1 MEEKVMSEKKEAQSK
16 EPATKATLKI
26 SDIDMKFK
34 NEVKKIPGGE
44 RLMMCF
50 QCGTCTAD
58 CPIARFSD
66 SYRPRKI
73 LRMAQL
79 GLKDKVLS
87 SDQLWLCAACYTC
100 VDHCPQ
106 DVEISSVIRA
116 LRNIAVREGY
126 MPSAFKELAG
136 AILETGLAYK
146 IPELRLKK
154 RLEVGLPPLPKA
166 NVESVSKLFNQTG
179 FAKLVKKGGNSNAS
193 A

>member
-1 MEEKVMSEKKEAQSK
+1 MSEKKEAQSK
-16 EPATKATLKI
+16 ELETKSTLKI
-26 SDIDMKFK
+26 SDIDMRFK

-79 GLKDKVLS
+79 GLKDRVLS

-126 MPSAFKELAG
+126 MPPVFKELAG

-154 RLEVGLPPLPKA
+154 RQEAGLPPLPKA
-166 NVESVSKLFNQTG
+166 NLESVSKLFNQTG
-179 FAKLVKKGGNSNAS
+179 FAKLMKKGGNSNAQT
-193 A
+193 

>member
-1 MEEKVMSEKKEAQSK
+1 LTVEKKESEPK
-16 EPATKATLKI
+16 EATKI
-26 SDIDMKFK
+26 SEINLQFK

-44 RLMMCF
+44 RMMLCF

-66 SYRPRKI
+66 SYRPRQI

-79 GLKDKVLS
+79 GLKDRVLS

-116 LRNIAVREGY
+116 LRNIAVREGH
-126 MPSAFKELAG
+126 MPPAFKELAG
-136 AILETGLAYK
+136 AIMETGLAYK
-146 IPELRLKK
+146 IPELRLK
-154 RLEVGLPPLPKA
+154 RRQETGLPPLPKTD
-166 NVESVSKLFNQTG
+166 VQSIVKLFSRIG
-179 FAKLVKKGGNSNAS
+179 FSKFVEKGGRQ
-193 A
+193 

>member
-1 MEEKVMSEKKEAQSK
+1 MSEKKEPEAK
-16 EPATKATLKI
+16 PTLKI

-58 CPIARFSD
+58 CPVSRFSD
-66 SYRPRKI
+66 SYRPRQL

-116 LRNIAVREGY
+116 LRNMAVKEGY
-126 MPSAFKELAG
+126 MPMNFKELAG
-136 AILETGLAYK
+136 AIMETGLAYK
-146 IPELRLKK
+146 IPELRLK
-154 RLEVGLPPLPKA
+154 RRQESGLPPLPKS
-166 NVESVSKLFNQTG
+166 NIENICILFNKTG
-179 FAKLVKKGGNSNAS
+179 FAKAVEKGGNKNGTN
-193 A
+193 

>member
-1 MEEKVMSEKKEAQSK
+1 MTDEKEEPKGPETSAVI
-16 EPATKATLKI
+16 KI
-26 SDIDMKFK
+26 SEIDMQFK
-34 NEVKKIPGGE
+34 NEVKKVPGGE

-50 QCGTCTAD
+50 QCGTCTAS

-87 SDQLWLCAACYTC
+87 NEQLWLCAACYTC

-126 MPSAFKELAG
+126 MPPSFKESAG
-136 AILETGLAYK
+136 AILETGKAYK

-154 RLEVGLPPLPKA
+154 RQEAGLPPLAKT
-166 NVESVSKLFNQTG
+166 NTESISKLFNQIG
-179 FAKLVKKGGNSNAS
+179 FSKILEKRGKS
-193 A
+193 

>member
-1 MEEKVMSEKKEAQSK
+1 MSEKN
-16 EPATKATLKI
+16 EPQARATLKI
-26 SDIDMKFK
+26 SEIDMKFK

-58 CPIARFSD
+58 CPISRFSD
-66 SYRPRKI
+66 TYRPRKI

-116 LRNIAVREGY
+116 LRNLAVQEGY
-126 MPSAFKELAG
+126 MPHVFKELAG
-136 AILETGLAYK
+136 AIMETGLAYK

-154 RLEVGLPPLPKA
+154 RQEAGLPPLPKA
-166 NVESVSKLFNQTG
+166 NVENISKLFNKTG
-179 FAKLVKKGGNSNAS
+179 FLKIVEKGGKQNA
-193 A
+193 AT

>member
-1 MEEKVMSEKKEAQSK
+1 MVNISE
-16 EPATKATLKI
+16 
-26 SDIDMKFK
+26 IDMCFK
-34 NEVKKIPGGE
+34 NEVKRIPGGE
-44 RLMMCF
+44 RLTMCF

-66 SYRPRKI
+66 SYRPRQI

-79 GLKDKVLS
+79 GLRDRVLS

-106 DVEISSVIRA
+106 DVEISSIIRA

-126 MPSAFKELAG
+126 MPSVFKELAG

-146 IPELRLKK
+146 IPELRLK
-154 RLEVGLPPLPKA
+154 RRQEAGLPPLPKA
-166 NVESVSKLFNQTG
+166 SLESISKLFNRTG
-179 FAKLVKKGGNSNAS
+179 FSKVVNKGEDSDART
-193 A
+193 

>member
-1 MEEKVMSEKKEAQSK
+1 MSEKKQAE
-16 EPATKATLKI
+16 TKATLKI
-26 SDIDMKFK
+26 SDIDMRFK

-44 RLMMCF
+44 RMMMCF

-66 SYRPRKI
+66 TYRPRQI

-79 GLKDKVLS
+79 GLKDRVLS

-116 LRNIAVREGY
+116 LKNIAVREGY
-126 MPSAFKELAG
+126 MPLVFKELAG
-136 AILETGLAYK
+136 AVLETGLAYK
-146 IPELRLKK
+146 IPELRLRK
-154 RLEVGLPPLPKA
+154 RQEAGLPPLPKTDTQ
-166 NVESVSKLFNQTG
+166 SVLKLFNQTG
-179 FAKLVKKGGNSNAS
+179 FSKLLEKGGNNNART
-193 A
+193 

>member
-1 MEEKVMSEKKEAQSK
+1 LAAEKKDTEVNAEK
-16 EPATKATLKI
+16 PVLKI
-26 SDIDMKFK
+26 SDINLQFK

-44 RLMMCF
+44 RIMLCF

-58 CPIARFSD
+58 CPVSRFSET
-66 SYRPRKI
+66 YRPRQL

-116 LRNIAVREGY
+116 LKNIAVREGY
-126 MPSAFKELAG
+126 MPPVFKELGG
-136 AILETGLAYK
+136 AIMETGLAYK

-154 RLEVGLPPLPKA
+154 RGETGLPPLPKA
-166 NVESVSKLFNQTG
+166 NAESVAKLFNKTNFGKQ
-179 FAKLVKKGGNSNAS
+179 LEKGGNK
-193 A
+193 

>member
-1 MEEKVMSEKKEAQSK
+1 MSEKKETK
-16 EPATKATLKI
+16 EKETKQQTVLKI
-26 SDIDMKFK
+26 AEIDPKFK
-34 NEVKKIPGGE
+34 YEISKIPGAE
-44 RLMMCF
+44 KIMLCF

-79 GLKDKVLS
+79 GLKDMVLS

-116 LRNIAVREGY
+116 LRNIAVQEGY
-126 MPSAFKELAG
+126 MPHVFKELAG
-136 AILETGLAYK
+136 AIMETGLAYK

-154 RLEVGLPPLPKA
+154 RQEAGLPPLPKA
-166 NVESVSKLFNQTG
+166 NVENISKLFNKTG
-179 FAKLVKKGGNSNAS
+179 FLKIVETGGKQNA
-193 A
+193 AT

>member
-1 MEEKVMSEKKEAQSK
+1 LTPEKKEAESGEGK
-16 EPATKATLKI
+16 PVLRI
-26 SDIDMKFK
+26 SDINLQFK

-44 RLMMCF
+44 RIMLCF

-58 CPIARFSD
+58 CPISRFSE
-66 SYRPRKI
+66 SYRPRQI

-116 LRNIAVREGY
+116 LKNMAVREGY
-126 MPSAFKELAG
+126 MPPVFKELGG
-136 AILETGLAYK
+136 AIMETGLAYK

-154 RLEVGLPPLPKA
+154 RQETGLPPLPKA
-166 NVESVSKLFNQTG
+166 DAESVAKLLNKTN
-179 FAKLVKKGGNSNAS
+179 FAKLIEKGGNK
-193 A
+193 

>member
-1 MEEKVMSEKKEAQSK
+1 MSEKKEAQSK
-16 EPATKATLKI
+16 ENEAKTTLKI
-26 SDIDMKFK
+26 SDIDMRFK

-44 RLMMCF
+44 RIMMCF

-66 SYRPRKI
+66 TYRPRQI

-79 GLKDKVLS
+79 GLKDRVLS

-116 LRNIAVREGY
+116 LRNIAVKEGY
-126 MPSAFKELAG
+126 MPPVFKELAG
-136 AILETGLAYK
+136 AIMETGLAYK
-146 IPELRLKK
+146 IPELRLK
-154 RLEVGLPPLPKA
+154 RRQEVGLPALPKA

-179 FAKLVKKGGNSNAS
+179 FSKLVEKGGNSNAQT
-193 A
+193 

>member
-1 MEEKVMSEKKEAQSK
+1 MSEKKETQSK
-16 EPATKATLKI
+16 ELETKATLKI

-79 GLKDKVLS
+79 GLKHRVLS

-106 DVEISSVIRA
+106 DVEVSSVIRA

-126 MPSAFKELAG
+126 MPSVFKELAG

-154 RLEVGLPPLPKA
+154 RQEVGLPPLPKA
-166 NVESVSKLFNQTG
+166 NMESVSKLFNQTG
-179 FAKLVKKGGNSNAS
+179 FAKLMKKGGKSDART
-193 A
+193 

>member
-1 MEEKVMSEKKEAQSK
+1 MTEKKEVNSK
-16 EPATKATLKI
+16 EFETKAMLKI
-26 SDIDMKFK
+26 SDINMRFK
-34 NEVKKIPGGE
+34 NEVRRIPGGE

-58 CPIARFSD
+58 CPIARFSE

-79 GLKDKVLS
+79 GLKDMVLS

-126 MPSAFKELAG
+126 MPPVFKELAG

-154 RLEVGLPPLPKA
+154 RQEAGLPPLPKA
-166 NVESVSKLFNQTG
+166 NLESVSKLFTRTG
-179 FAKLVKKGGNSNAS
+179 FSKLVDKGGNSNART
-193 A
+193 

>member
-1 MEEKVMSEKKEAQSK
+1 MTEDKEAQSK
-16 EPATKATLKI
+16 EPETKATLKI
-26 SDIDMKFK
+26 SDINMRFK

-50 QCGTCTAD
+50 QCGACTAD
-58 CPIARFSD
+58 CPIARFSE
-66 SYRPRKI
+66 SYRPRQI

-87 SDQLWLCAACYTC
+87 SEQLWLCAACYTC

-116 LRNIAVREGY
+116 LRNMAIREGY
-126 MPSAFKELAG
+126 VPNIFKESAG

-146 IPELRLKK
+146 IPELRLRK
-154 RLEVGLPPLPKA
+154 RKEIGLPPLPKT
-166 NVESVSKLFNQTG
+166 NLENISKLFNRTG
-179 FAKLVKKGGNSNAS
+179 FSKMIEKGGKSNART
-193 A
+193 

>member
-1 MEEKVMSEKKEAQSK
+1 MSEKNETENKS
-16 EPATKATLKI
+16 TLRI
-26 SDIDMKFK
+26 SDIDMQFK
-34 NEVKKIPGGE
+34 NEVNKIPGGE
-44 RLMMCF
+44 RMMMCF

-66 SYRPRKI
+66 TYRPRRI

-79 GLKDKVLS
+79 GLKEKVLS

-116 LRNIAVREGY
+116 LKNLAVQEGY
-126 MPSAFKELAG
+126 TPLVFKELAG
-136 AILETGLAYK
+136 AVLETGLAYK

-154 RLEVGLPPLPKA
+154 RQEVGLPPLPKS
-166 NVESVSKLFNQTG
+166 NVENISKLLRQTG
-179 FAKLVKKGGNSNAS
+179 FSKLVEKGGNNNGK
-193 A
+193 

>member
-1 MEEKVMSEKKEAQSK
+1 MTAENKENK
-16 EPATKATLKI
+16 LKATLKI
-26 SDIDMKFK
+26 SDIDMRFK

-66 SYRPRKI
+66 TYRPRQL

-116 LRNIAVREGY
+116 LKNLAVQEGY
-126 MPSAFKELAG
+126 TPIVFKELAG

-154 RLEVGLPPLPKA
+154 RQETGLPPLPKA
-166 NVESVSKLFNQTG
+166 NVANISKLLNQTG
-179 FAKLVKKGGNSNAS
+179 FSKLMGKGGNSNAKQ
-193 A
+193 

>member
-1 MEEKVMSEKKEAQSK
+1 LTAEKKETEK
-16 EPATKATLKI
+16 TTTKI
-26 SDIDMKFK
+26 SEVNLQFK
-34 NEVKKIPGGE
+34 NEVRKIPGGE
-44 RLMMCF
+44 RMMLCF

-66 SYRPRKI
+66 SYRPRQI

-79 GLKDKVLS
+79 GLKDRVLS

-126 MPSAFKELAG
+126 MPPAFKELAG
-136 AILETGLAYK
+136 AIMETGLAYK
-146 IPELRLKK
+146 IPELRLK
-154 RLEVGLPPLPKA
+154 RRQETGLPPLPKA
-166 NVESVSKLFNQTG
+166 DVQSIVKLFNRVG
-179 FAKLVKKGGNSNAS
+179 FSKLVEKGGSNNAKP
-193 A
+193 

>member
-1 MEEKVMSEKKEAQSK
+1 MSEKKEP
-16 EPATKATLKI
+16 ETKATLKI
-26 SDIDMKFK
+26 SDINMKFK

-58 CPIARFSD
+58 CPVARYSET
-66 SYRPRKI
+66 YRPRKI

-116 LRNIAVREGY
+116 LRNMAVQEGY
-126 MPSAFKELAG
+126 MPMSFKELAG
-136 AILETGLAYK
+136 SIMETGLAYK
-146 IPELRLKK
+146 IPELRLK
-154 RLEVGLPPLPKA
+154 RRQEAGLPPLPKA
-166 NVESVSKLFNQTG
+166 NVENICKLFNKTG
-179 FAKLVKKGGNSNAS
+179 FSKFVEKGGESNA
-193 A
+193 AT

>member
-1 MEEKVMSEKKEAQSK
+1 MSEKKEAEAKQ
-16 EPATKATLKI
+16 TLRI

-34 NEVKKIPGGE
+34 REVQKIHGGE
-44 RLMMCF
+44 RMMMCF

-66 SYRPRKI
+66 TYRPRKL

-79 GLKDKVLS
+79 GLKDRVLS

-116 LRNIAVREGY
+116 LRNMAVQEGH
-126 MPSAFKELAG
+126 MPFVFKELAG
-136 AILETGLAYK
+136 AILESGLAYK
-146 IPELRLKK
+146 IPELRL
-154 RLEVGLPPLPKA
+154 RRRQEVGLPPLPKA
-166 NVESVSKLFNQTG
+166 SVDSVAKLINQTG
-179 FAKLVKKGGNSNAS
+179 FQKLIEKGGSK
-193 A
+193 

>member
-1 MEEKVMSEKKEAQSK
+1 MSEKKEINS
-16 EPATKATLKI
+16 KATLQI
-26 SDIDMKFK
+26 SDIDMRFK
-34 NEVKKIPGGE
+34 NEVMKIPGGE
-44 RLMMCF
+44 RMMMCF

-66 SYRPRKI
+66 SYRPRQI

-87 SDQLWLCAACYTC
+87 SDQIWLCAACYTC

-116 LRNIAVREGY
+116 LRNIAVQEGY
-126 MPSAFKELAG
+126 MPLVFKELAG

-146 IPELRLKK
+146 IPELRLK
-154 RLEVGLPPLPKA
+154 RRQEAGLPPLPKA
-166 NVESVSKLFNQTG
+166 DVESVSKLINRTG
-179 FAKLVKKGGNSNAS
+179 FSKLVEKGGNSNGTT
-193 A
+193 

>member
-1 MEEKVMSEKKEAQSK
+1 MSEKKEAEVK
-16 EPATKATLKI
+16 EMLKI
-26 SDIDMKFK
+26 SDMNMKFK
-34 NEVKKIPGGE
+34 KEVQKIPGGE
-44 RLMMCF
+44 RMMMCF

-66 SYRPRKI
+66 TYRPRKL

-79 GLKDKVLS
+79 GLKDRVLS

-106 DVEISSVIRA
+106 DVELSSVIRA
-116 LRNIAVREGY
+116 LRNMAVQEGY
-126 MPSAFKELAG
+126 MPFVFKELAG

-154 RLEVGLPPLPKA
+154 LQEAGLPPLPKA
-166 NVESVSKLFNQTG
+166 NVESVSKLFNRTG
-179 FAKLVKKGGNSNAS
+179 FSKLVEKGGNNNAKQ
-193 A
+193 

>member
-1 MEEKVMSEKKEAQSK
+1 MSENTQMQSK
-16 EPATKATLKI
+16 AHESKATLRI
-26 SDIDMKFK
+26 SDIDVQFK

-44 RLMMCF
+44 RIMMCF

-58 CPIARFSD
+58 CPVARFSD
-66 SYRPRKI
+66 SYRPRQI

-79 GLKDKVLS
+79 GLKEKVLS

-126 MPSAFKELAG
+126 MPFVFKDLAG
-136 AILETGLAYK
+136 AIMETGLAYK
-146 IPELRLKK
+146 IPELRL
-154 RLEVGLPPLPKA
+154 RRRQEAGLPELPKSDTDGIA
-166 NVESVSKLFNQTG
+166 KLFGRTG
-179 FAKLVKKGGNSNAS
+179 FAKQIEKRGNNNAKP
-193 A
+193 

>member
-1 MEEKVMSEKKEAQSK
+1 MSEKKQAQEK
-16 EPATKATLKI
+16 EIETRAMVKI
-26 SDIDMKFK
+26 SEIDIRFK

-44 RLMMCF
+44 RLTMCF

-66 SYRPRKI
+66 SYRPRQI

-79 GLKDKVLS
+79 GLRDRVLS

-106 DVEISSVIRA
+106 DVEISSIIRT

-126 MPSAFKELAG
+126 MPSVFKELAG

-146 IPELRLKK
+146 IPELRLK
-154 RLEVGLPPLPKA
+154 RRQEAGLPPLPKA
-166 NVESVSKLFNQTG
+166 SLESISKLFNRTG
-179 FAKLVKKGGNSNAS
+179 FSKLVNKGEDSS
-193 A
+193 ART

>member
-1 MEEKVMSEKKEAQSK
+1 MSEKKEARSN
-16 EPATKATLKI
+16 EPETKPTVKI
-26 SDIDMKFK
+26 SDVNMQFK

-79 GLKDKVLS
+79 GLKDRVLS

-126 MPSAFKELAG
+126 MPHVFKELAG

-154 RLEVGLPPLPKA
+154 RQEMGLPPLPKA
-166 NVESVSKLFNQTG
+166 NVESVSKLFNRTG
-179 FAKLVKKGGNSNAS
+179 FSKLVEKGGNSNART
-193 A
+193 

>member
-1 MEEKVMSEKKEAQSK
+1 MSERKEAPSK
-16 EPATKATLKI
+16 EFEAKATLKI
-26 SDIDMKFK
+26 SDIDMRFK

-44 RLMMCF
+44 RLMICF

-58 CPIARFSD
+58 CPIARFSE

-79 GLKDKVLS
+79 GLKDMVLS
-87 SDQLWLCAACYTC
+87 SEQLWLCAACYTC

-126 MPSAFKELAG
+126 MPPVFKELAA
-136 AILETGLAYK
+136 AILETGLAYR
-146 IPELRLKK
+146 IPELRLK
-154 RLEVGLPPLPKA
+154 RRQEAGLPQLPKA
-166 NVESVSKLFNQTG
+166 DLKSVSKLFNRIG
-179 FAKLVKKGGNSNAS
+179 FSKVVEKGGNSNAR

>member
-1 MEEKVMSEKKEAQSK
+1 LSEKKEP
-16 EPATKATLKI
+16 ETKASLKI

-44 RLMMCF
+44 RIMMCF

-58 CPIARFSD
+58 CPVSRFSD
-66 SYRPRKI
+66 AYRPRKL

-116 LRNIAVREGY
+116 LRNMAVEEGY
-126 MPSAFKELAG
+126 MPLNFKELAG
-136 AILETGLAYK
+136 AIMETGVAYK
-146 IPELRLKK
+146 IPELRLK
-154 RLEVGLPPLPKA
+154 RRQESGLPPLPKP
-166 NVESVSKLFNQTG
+166 NVEIICKLFNKTG
-179 FAKLVKKGGNSNAS
+179 FSKFVGKGGESNAS
-193 A
+193 T

>member
-1 MEEKVMSEKKEAQSK
+1 MSEKETQPK
-16 EPATKATLKI
+16 EPEKDMELKI
-26 SDIDMKFK
+26 SDIDMQFK

-66 SYRPRKI
+66 SYRPRQI

-79 GLKDKVLS
+79 GLKDMVLS

-116 LRNIAVREGY
+116 LRNIAVREKY
-126 MPSAFKELAG
+126 LPIVFKELAG

-146 IPELRLKK
+146 IPELRLK
-154 RLEVGLPPLPKA
+154 RRQEAGLPPLPKA
-166 NVESVSKLFNQTG
+166 NLDEVSKLFNKTG
-179 FAKLVKKGGNSNAS
+179 FSKAIEKGGKSS